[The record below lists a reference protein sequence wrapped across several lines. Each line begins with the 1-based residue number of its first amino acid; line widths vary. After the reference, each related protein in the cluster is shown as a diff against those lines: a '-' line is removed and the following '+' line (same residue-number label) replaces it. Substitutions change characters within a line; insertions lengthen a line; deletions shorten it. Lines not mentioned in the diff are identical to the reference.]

1 MKKKSIIITIIV
13 ILVLVLSI
21 CLIGYFYRKHAKNS
35 NPVDVYPVAGYV
47 GNYMEYDGNTMDGYI
62 VLTNEQKVP
71 GDFQRVISEV
81 SVKQGDTVKVG
92 DVLVSYDMTQDRLK
106 LDTMYA
112 DRQVKQANLA
122 IALKEMEKI
131 KTVELTPEPE
141 EGEFEEETTT
151 EVPTTEEPST
161 STPTDADEDK
171 DKDKTSENT
180 SENTSETTT
189 ETTTEQTTTEAT
201 TEATTEEYNE
211 EDFEEPEEDEG
222 EELIDK
228 YIFFTED
235 ERKMAIR
242 KKQDEINEIN
252 TGIATS
258 DLMIRKQERA
268 INQGDVTAE
277 INGVVTFVDTSEE
290 NIASGKPIII
300 ISSAGTYQAQV
311 DLSEM
316 NYDSVNIGDTVDV
329 YSYDQGETYTGTVA
343 SKSISPKSSNDGYG
357 DSNNS
362 LYPMLVSIDDPDV
375 VLEEGAYVDV
385 KTYGSSS
392 DDTDYD
398 NQIVLPLYLCKEEN
412 GSYYVMAQDNG
423 RLKKKY
429 IKTGKIYYGSSIQ
442 VISGLES
449 SDFIAF
455 PYLKDAVEGK
465 VCKESELDEY
475 Y

>member
-1 MKKKSIIITIIV
+1 MKKKTIIIIIIV

-21 CLIGYFYRKHAKNS
+21 VLIGYFYKKHAKNS
-35 NPVDVYPVAGYV
+35 NPVDVYPVSGYV
-47 GNYMEYDGNTMDGYI
+47 GNYMEYGGNSMDGFI

-71 GDFQRVISEV
+71 GDFQRVISSV
-81 SVKQGDTVKVG
+81 SVKQGDKVKVG

-122 IALKEMEKI
+122 IAMKELEKI

-141 EGEFEEETTT
+141 EGEIKEEE
-151 EVPTTEEPST
+151 
-161 STPTDADEDK
+161 
-171 DKDKTSENT
+171 
-180 SENTSETTT
+180 ETTT
-189 ETTTEQTTTEAT
+189 ETTTESTTTEQPSTSTPTDPGKDTTETTTEAT
-201 TEATTEEYNE
+201 TTETTTENITTEAPSDEDLE
-211 EDFEEPEEDEG
+211 ESEDG
-222 EELIDK
+222 NEELIER

-242 KKQDEINEIN
+242 KKQDEINNIN

-268 INQGDVTAE
+268 INQGDITAE

-290 NIASGKPIII
+290 NISSGKPIII

-316 NYDSVNIGDTVDV
+316 NYDSVNIGDSVEV
-329 YSYDQGETYTGTVA
+329 YSYDIGESYSGTVA
-343 SKSISPKSSNDGYG
+343 SKSISPKSSNDSYG
-357 DSNNS
+357 SDNNS
-362 LYPMLVSIDDPDV
+362 MYPMLVSIDDPDV
-375 VLEEGAYVDV
+375 VLDEGAYVDV
-385 KTYGSSS
+385 KFYGSAS

-398 NQIVLPLYLCKEEN
+398 NQIVLPLFLCKEEN
-412 GSYYVMAQDNG
+412 GSYYVMAEEEG
-423 RLKKKY
+423 RLKKRY

-442 VISGLES
+442 VLGGLEG
-449 SDFIAF
+449 SDYIAF

-465 VCKESELDEY
+465 VCKESELDGY